1 MVFPKKKLDQF
12 FRVNGHFVIP
22 LLANLS
28 RTSKILDH
36 IELLLGPNILVWS
49 VELFIKEPGSSKIV
63 SWYQDLTYWGMG
75 ETDKEVTAWIA
86 LSNVNIES
94 GCMRFIPESHN
105 KKFLSTKIHLIKI
118 IYYQEVKKLE
128 GLTRKM

>member
-1 MVFPKKKLDQF
+1 M
-12 FRVNGHFVIP
+12 
-22 LLANLS
+22 
-28 RTSKILDH
+28 
-36 IELLLGPNILVWS
+36 LLGPNILVWS

-63 SWYQDLTYWGMG
+63 SWHQDLTYWGMG

>member
-1 MVFPKKKLDQF
+1 MSLINKSFIDKYKKEGFYYGIPVFSKVETKRIRSEIEALEKKFKNGISKKKLEQF

-28 RTSKILDH
+28 RSSKILDY

-63 SWYQDLTYWGMG
+63 S
-75 ETDKEVTAWIA
+75 
-86 LSNVNIES
+86 
-94 GCMRFIPESHN
+94 
-105 KKFLSTKIHLIKI
+105 
-118 IYYQEVKKLE
+118 
-128 GLTRKM
+128 